1 MRPQSLATETNYPVG
16 AKTGRQGHNAGQKS
30 PSCWYYGF
38 PKSGCRAIL
47 PLTERRSSVQMGNVG
62 LKAWLTI
69 LLPICVT
76 LCFRISPFKATI
88 RNIPK
93 KPLVGFHGIGGVMR
107 KSEQKYW
114 LKVLFL
120 IVVEV
125 LLIGIFF
132 AFLFGVKF
140 LFTLDFLIA
149 LGLVG
154 GALILDLLF
163 GGLVNSFAGK

>member
-1 MRPQSLATETNYPVG
+1 
-16 AKTGRQGHNAGQKS
+16 
-30 PSCWYYGF
+30 
-38 PKSGCRAIL
+38 
-47 PLTERRSSVQMGNVG
+47 
-62 LKAWLTI
+62 
-69 LLPICVT
+69 
-76 LCFRISPFKATI
+76 
-88 RNIPK
+88 
-93 KPLVGFHGIGGVMR
+93 MR